1 MMRKLRYFVVL
12 LAVFSTLSTIV
23 VIMAACGNSYKETKR
38 LSRLER
44 QRLAKEDSA
53 ALKIAVMPT
62 LDCLP
67 LYVARE
73 NKWFCDG
80 KTDIRLKYFTSQIDC
95 DTAILNGRVEG
106 AVSDLVRVARMN
118 KSGAKVKP
126 QIATAAYW
134 QLFTNRNSRIRQ
146 LNQLDDKMVAMTRY
160 SVTDMLADH
169 VVDSAK
175 LKSERVFKVQIN
187 DVNVRLQMML
197 NNEMDAMFVTE
208 PQATLARLA
217 KHKVLLDTRKMN
229 WHMGVI
235 AFREKPMKDV
245 DRKRQYDV
253 FVKAYNQ
260 ACDSINKNGI
270 ARYAHLMEKYC
281 RTRSAVLDSIP
292 KTKFPHAVGPRE
304 KDVLRAEKY
313 IK

>member
-1 MMRKLRYFVVL
+1 MA
-12 LAVFSTLSTIV
+12 AVAFMS
-23 VIMAACGNSYKETKR
+23 ACGNSYQETKR

-73 NKWFCDG
+73 YKWFCDG

-187 DVNVRLQMML
+187 DVNVRLKMML

>member
-1 MMRKLRYFVVL
+1 MRKTRKLRYFAL
-12 LAVFSTLSTIV
+12 ILAGMTLIAS
-23 VIMAACGNSYKETKR
+23 CGVSYKESKR

-44 QRLAKEDSA
+44 ARLAKEDSA

-67 LYVARE
+67 MYVARE
-73 NKWFCDG
+73 YKWFCDG
-80 KTDIRLKYFTSQIDC
+80 KTDIRLKYYTSQIDC

-118 KSGAKVKP
+118 SRGAKLKA

-134 QLFTNRNSRIRQ
+134 QLITNRNSRIRE
-146 LNQLDDKMVAMTRY
+146 LKQLDDKMVAMTRY
-160 SVTDMLADH
+160 SVTDMLTQQ

-175 LKSERVFKVQIN
+175 LANEKVFRVQIN
-187 DVNVRLQMML
+187 DVNVRLQML
-197 NNEMDAMFVTE
+197 QNNEIDAIFATE
-208 PQATLARLA
+208 PQATLARQS
-217 KHKVLLDTRKMN
+217 KHKVLLDTRKLGWN
-229 WHMGVI
+229 MGVI
-235 AFREKPMKDV
+235 TFRDKPMKDV

-270 ARYAHLMEKYC
+270 ARYADLLQKYYHIE
-281 RTRSAVLDSIP
+281 RAQLDSIP
-292 KTKFPHAVGPRE
+292 KMRYEHAVGPRQT
-304 KDVLRAEKY
+304 DMARAEKY
-313 IK
+313 IKK

>member
-1 MMRKLRYFVVL
+1 MA
-12 LAVFSTLSTIV
+12 AVAFMS
-23 VIMAACGNSYKETKR
+23 ACGNSYQESKR

-73 NKWFCDG
+73 YKWFCDG

>member
-1 MMRKLRYFVVL
+1 MA
-12 LAVFSTLSTIV
+12 AVAFMS
-23 VIMAACGNSYKETKR
+23 ACGNSYQESKR

-73 NKWFCDG
+73 YKWFCDG

-134 QLFTNRNSRIRQ
+134 QLLTNRNSRIRQ

-160 SVTDMLADH
+160 SVTDMLPDH

-245 DRKRQYDV
+245 DRKRQYEV

>member
-1 MMRKLRYFVVL
+1 MA
-12 LAVFSTLSTIV
+12 AVAFMS
-23 VIMAACGNSYKETKR
+23 ACGNSYQETKR

-73 NKWFCDG
+73 YKWFCDG

-197 NNEMDAMFVTE
+197 NNEMDAMFVPE

>member
-1 MMRKLRYFVVL
+1 MA
-12 LAVFSTLSTIV
+12 AVAFMS
-23 VIMAACGNSYKETKR
+23 ACGNSYQETKR

-73 NKWFCDG
+73 YKWFCDG

-292 KTKFPHAVGPRE
+292 KTKFPHAMGPRE

>member
-1 MMRKLRYFVVL
+1 MA
-12 LAVFSTLSTIV
+12 AVAFMS
-23 VIMAACGNSYKETKR
+23 ACGNSYQESKR

-73 NKWFCDG
+73 YKWFCDG

-134 QLFTNRNSRIRQ
+134 QLLTNRNSRIRQ

-260 ACDSINKNGI
+260 ACDSINKKGI

-292 KTKFPHAVGPRE
+292 KQKFPHAVGPRE

>member
-1 MMRKLRYFVVL
+1 MA
-12 LAVFSTLSTIV
+12 AVAFMS
-23 VIMAACGNSYKETKR
+23 ACGNSYQESKR

-73 NKWFCDG
+73 YKWFCDG

-106 AVSDLVRVARMN
+106 TVSDLVRVARMN

>member
-1 MMRKLRYFVVL
+1 MA
-12 LAVFSTLSTIV
+12 AVAFMS
-23 VIMAACGNSYKETKR
+23 ACGNSYQESKR

-73 NKWFCDG
+73 YKWFCDG

-134 QLFTNRNSRIRQ
+134 QLLTNRNSRIRQ

>member
-1 MMRKLRYFVVL
+1 MA
-12 LAVFSTLSTIV
+12 AVAFMS
-23 VIMAACGNSYKETKR
+23 ACGNSYQESKR

-73 NKWFCDG
+73 YKWFCDG

-134 QLFTNRNSRIRQ
+134 QLLTNRNSRIRQ

-175 LKSERVFKVQIN
+175 LKGERVFKVQIN

>member
-1 MMRKLRYFVVL
+1 MA
-12 LAVFSTLSTIV
+12 AVAFMS
-23 VIMAACGNSYKETKR
+23 ACGNSYQESKR

-73 NKWFCDG
+73 YKWFCDG

-134 QLFTNRNSRIRQ
+134 QLLTNRNSRIRQ

-245 DRKRQYDV
+245 DRKRQYEV

>member
-1 MMRKLRYFVVL
+1 MA
-12 LAVFSTLSTIV
+12 AVAFMS
-23 VIMAACGNSYKETKR
+23 ACGNSYQETKR

-73 NKWFCDG
+73 YKWFCDG

-118 KSGAKVKP
+118 KSGTKVKP

-134 QLFTNRNSRIRQ
+134 QLLTNRNSRIRQ

>member
-1 MMRKLRYFVVL
+1 MA
-12 LAVFSTLSTIV
+12 AVAFMS
-23 VIMAACGNSYKETKR
+23 ACGNSYQESKR

-44 QRLAKEDSA
+44 QRLAKKDSA

-73 NKWFCDG
+73 YKWFCDG

-134 QLFTNRNSRIRQ
+134 QLLTNRNSRIRQ

-292 KTKFPHAVGPRE
+292 KQKFPHAVGPRE

>member
-1 MMRKLRYFVVL
+1 MA
-12 LAVFSTLSTIV
+12 AVAFMS
-23 VIMAACGNSYKETKR
+23 ACGNSYQETKR

-73 NKWFCDG
+73 YKWFCDG
-80 KTDIRLKYFTSQIDC
+80 KIDIRLKYFTSQIDC

>member
-1 MMRKLRYFVVL
+1 MA
-12 LAVFSTLSTIV
+12 AVAFMS
-23 VIMAACGNSYKETKR
+23 ACGNSYQETKR

-73 NKWFCDG
+73 YKWFCDG

-253 FVKAYNQ
+253 LVKAYNQ

>member
-1 MMRKLRYFVVL
+1 MA
-12 LAVFSTLSTIV
+12 AVAFMS
-23 VIMAACGNSYKETKR
+23 ACGNSYQETKR

-73 NKWFCDG
+73 YKWFCDG

-118 KSGAKVKP
+118 KSGTKVKP

>member
-1 MMRKLRYFVVL
+1 MA
-12 LAVFSTLSTIV
+12 AVAFMS
-23 VIMAACGNSYKETKR
+23 ACGNSYQESKR

-73 NKWFCDG
+73 YKWFCDG

-126 QIATAAYW
+126 QIATATYW
-134 QLFTNRNSRIRQ
+134 QLLTNRNSRIRQ

-292 KTKFPHAVGPRE
+292 KQKFPHAVGPRE

>member
-1 MMRKLRYFVVL
+1 MA
-12 LAVFSTLSTIV
+12 AVAFMS
-23 VIMAACGNSYKETKR
+23 ACGNSYQESKR

-44 QRLAKEDSA
+44 QRLAKKDSA

-73 NKWFCDG
+73 YKWFCDG

-126 QIATAAYW
+126 QIATATYW
-134 QLFTNRNSRIRQ
+134 QLLTNRNSRIRQ

-292 KTKFPHAVGPRE
+292 KQKFPHAVGPRE

>member
-1 MMRKLRYFVVL
+1 MA
-12 LAVFSTLSTIV
+12 AVAFMS
-23 VIMAACGNSYKETKR
+23 ACGNSYQETKR

-73 NKWFCDG
+73 YKWFCDG

-197 NNEMDAMFVTE
+197 NNELDAMFVTE

>member
-1 MMRKLRYFVVL
+1 MRKLRYFAFL
-12 LAVFSTLSTIV
+12 LAGMTL
-23 VIMAACGNSYKETKR
+23 MAACGDSYQETKR

-44 QRLAKEDSA
+44 MRLAKEDSA

-80 KTDIRLKYFTSQIDC
+80 KTDIRLKYYTSQIDC
-95 DTAILNGRVEG
+95 DTALLNGRVEG

-118 KSGAKVKP
+118 SRGAKVKP

-134 QLFTNRNSRIRQ
+134 QLITNRNSRIRE
-146 LNQLDDKMVAMTRY
+146 LKQLDDKMVAMTRY

-175 LKSERVFKVQIN
+175 LKTERVFKVQIN
-187 DVNVRLQMML
+187 DVNVRLQMMQ

-208 PQATLARLA
+208 PQATIARMS
-217 KHKVLLDTRKMN
+217 KHKVLLDTRKIDWM
-229 WHMGVI
+229 MGVI
-235 AFREKPMKDV
+235 AFREKPMWS
-245 DRKRQYDV
+245 
-253 FVKAYNQ
+253 AS
-260 ACDSINKNGI
+260 DSMTSSSRHITRR
-270 ARYAHLMEKYC
+270 ATPST
-281 RTRSAVLDSIP
+281 RTELPAMPISWRNTVAPRVLCSTP
-292 KTKFPHAVGPRE
+292 SPR
-304 KDVLRAEKY
+304 LSSSMP
-313 IK
+313 

>member
-1 MMRKLRYFVVL
+1 MRKLRYFVVL

-73 NKWFCDG
+73 YKWFCDG

>member
-1 MMRKLRYFVVL
+1 MRKLRYFAFL
-12 LAVFSTLSTIV
+12 LAGMTL
-23 VIMAACGNSYKETKR
+23 MAACGDSYQETKR

-44 QRLAKEDSA
+44 MRLAKEDSA

-80 KTDIRLKYFTSQIDC
+80 KTDIRLKYYTSQIDC
-95 DTAILNGRVEG
+95 DTALLNGRVEG

-118 KSGAKVKP
+118 SRGAKVKP

-134 QLFTNRNSRIRQ
+134 QLITNRNSRIRE
-146 LNQLDDKMVAMTRY
+146 LKQLDDKMVAMTRY

-175 LKSERVFKVQIN
+175 LKTERVFKVQIN
-187 DVNVRLQMML
+187 DVNVRLLMMQ

-208 PQATLARLA
+208 PQATVARLS
-217 KHKVLLDTRKMN
+217 KHKVLLDTRKMDWN
-229 WHMGVI
+229 MGVI

-253 FVKAYNQ
+253 FIKAYNQ

-281 RTRSAVLDSIP
+281 RTKTAVLDSIP
-292 KTKFPHAVGPRE
+292 KQKFQHAVGPRE
-304 KDVLRAEKY
+304 KDIVIAEKY

>member
-1 MMRKLRYFVVL
+1 MA
-12 LAVFSTLSTIV
+12 AVAFMS
-23 VIMAACGNSYKETKR
+23 ACGNSYQETKR

-73 NKWFCDG
+73 YKWFCDG

-281 RTRSAVLDSIP
+281 RTLSAVLDSIP

>member
-1 MMRKLRYFVVL
+1 MA
-12 LAVFSTLSTIV
+12 AVAFMS
-23 VIMAACGNSYKETKR
+23 ACGNSYQETKR

-73 NKWFCDG
+73 YKWFCDG

-187 DVNVRLQMML
+187 DVNVRLQMLL

>member
-1 MMRKLRYFVVL
+1 MRKTRKLRYFVAI
-12 LAVFSTLSTIV
+12 LAGMTLIAS
-23 VIMAACGNSYKETKR
+23 CGVSYKESKR

-44 QRLAKEDSA
+44 IRLAKEDSA

-73 NKWFCDG
+73 YHWFCDG
-80 KTDIRLKYFTSQIDC
+80 KTDIRLKYYTSQIDC

-106 AVSDLVRVARMN
+106 SVSDLVRVARMN
-118 KSGAKVKP
+118 SRGAKLKA

-134 QLFTNRNSRIRQ
+134 QLITNRNSRIRE
-146 LNQLDDKMVAMTRY
+146 LKQLDDKMVAMTRY
-160 SVTDMLADH
+160 SVTDMLTQH

-175 LKSERVFKVQIN
+175 LANEKVFRVQIN
-187 DVNVRLQMML
+187 DLNVRLQML
-197 NNEMDAMFVTE
+197 QNNEMDAIFATE
-208 PQATLARLA
+208 PQATLARLS
-217 KHKVLLDTRKMN
+217 KHKVLLDTRKMGWN
-229 WHMGVI
+229 MGVI
-235 AFREKPMKDV
+235 TFRDKPMKDV

-270 ARYAHLMEKYC
+270 ARYADLVQKYC
-281 RTRSAVLDSIP
+281 HIERAQLDSIP
-292 KTKFPHAVGPRE
+292 KMRYEHAVGPRQT
-304 KDVLRAEKY
+304 DMARAEKY
-313 IK
+313 IKK

>member
-1 MMRKLRYFVVL
+1 MA
-12 LAVFSTLSTIV
+12 AVAFMS
-23 VIMAACGNSYKETKR
+23 ACGNSYQETKR

-73 NKWFCDG
+73 YKWFCDG

-304 KDVLRAEKY
+304 KDVLRAEQYTK
-313 IK
+313 

>member
-1 MMRKLRYFVVL
+1 MA
-12 LAVFSTLSTIV
+12 AVAFMS
-23 VIMAACGNSYKETKR
+23 ACGNSYQETKR

-44 QRLAKEDSA
+44 QRLTKEDSA

-73 NKWFCDG
+73 YKWFCDG